1 MFDRRTI
8 LAAIASLPTLIAPG
22 LAAKPMPLM
31 QEARHAGML
40 FGCAVRA
47 DQIFADID
55 FQALVLAECGEITPE
70 LELKWDYLEPKH
82 GQFNFSGAD
91 ALADFAGRHRIALHG
106 HTLLW
111 DQAMPVWAKEA
122 LTRDTDWSFI
132 ARYFAALLP
141 RYQKMIA
148 TWDVVNE
155 PIDVVSGRDG
165 MRISPFLEAFG
176 TDYVGRAL
184 KEAHKYVPKAK
195 LFINEYG
202 LIYNIPEARAKRAAL
217 LKLIDS
223 IQADSL
229 PLDGIGVQAHLEL
242 EYQPSFDAAAF
253 ADFLNELGARNL
265 EVRIS
270 ELDVKENQT
279 DLPFKERDQRAADAV
294 AEVLKVAVANR
305 AVGTITS
312 WGLSDRYSWLP
323 AAKGEAGYNRGLPF
337 NTDLQEKPLYRAIK
351 KAMQQRQPAV

>member
-1 MFDRRTI
+1 MIDRRTL
-8 LAAIASLPTLIAPG
+8 LAAIALS
-22 LAAKPMPLM
+22 PLLLTANRVPLSK
-31 QEARHAGML
+31 EARRTGML
-40 FGCAVRA
+40 FGCAARA
-47 DQIFADID
+47 DQMFADKD
-55 FQALVLAECGEITPE
+55 FQALVLTECGEISPE
-70 LELKWDYLEPKH
+70 LELKWSYIEPAQ

-91 ALADFAGRHRIALHG
+91 ALSDFAARHHLAFHG

-111 DQAMPVWAKEA
+111 DQTIPGWASEA
-122 LTRDTDWSFI
+122 LTRNADWAI
-132 ARYFAALLP
+132 IVHYFAAILP
-141 RYQKMIA
+141 RYQATIA

-184 KEAHKYVPKAK
+184 KEAHKHVPKAK

-223 IQADSL
+223 IQADSI

-253 ADFLNELGARNL
+253 ADFLNELGVRNL

-323 AAKGEAGYNRGLPF
+323 AVKGEAGYNRGLPF
-337 NTDLQEKPLYRAIK
+337 NTDLQEKPLYHAIK
-351 KAMQQRQPAV
+351 EAMQQRQPAV

>member
-8 LAAIASLPTLIAPG
+8 LAVMASLPALLTSG
-22 LAAKPMPLM
+22 LATGPIPLAKK
-31 QEARHAGML
+31 ARRAGML

-47 DQIFADID
+47 DQIFADAD
-55 FQALVLAECGEITPE
+55 FQTLVLAECGEITPE
-70 LELKWDYLEPKH
+70 LELKWDYLEPKQS
-82 GQFNFSGAD
+82 QFNFSGVD

-111 DQAMPVWAKEA
+111 GQAIPVWAKEV
-122 LTRDTDWSFI
+122 LTRDADWNII
-132 ARYFAALLP
+132 ACYFAAILP
-141 RYQKMIA
+141 RYQMVIA

-155 PIDVVSGRDG
+155 PIDVISGRDD
-165 MRISPFLEAFG
+165 MRISPLLEAFG
-176 TDYVGRAL
+176 ADYVGRAL
-184 KEAHKYVPKAK
+184 KEARKHVPKTK

-223 IQADSL
+223 LQAASV

-242 EYQPSFDAAAF
+242 EYQPSFDATAF
-253 ADFLNELGARNL
+253 ADFLNELGGRGL

-279 DLPFKERDQRAADAV
+279 ELPVKERDQRAADAV
-294 AEVLKVAVANR
+294 TEVLKVAVANR
-305 AVGTITS
+305 AVGAITS

-337 NTDLQEKPLYRAIK
+337 NTDLQEKPLYQAIK
-351 KAMQQRQPAV
+351 AALMQRQLSR